1 MMKVYLKKCNDYD
14 NVEKVLLPIL
24 ENYKN
29 KFKSGDKVLV
39 KPNLLS
45 PKKVETGITTH
56 PKVVEAVL
64 KFLLDLGTNPYLGDS
79 PATGTALEAVKANG
93 IYDVCKK
100 LEVPIVELD
109 DPVVVDGEIYKGIKI
124 SKKVLEADKIVNIA
138 KLKTHVQMI
147 MTLAVKNTFG
157 CVVGKEKSAWHFRAK
172 TNTNFANVL
181 IDIHNIVNPTLNVL
195 DGILGMDGNGPA
207 NGFTRKFNVIGVS
220 ENGYALDHAVIKSL
234 NIKEK
239 YVYIVKE
246 AMKRGLIPKYELK
259 SDWKGD
265 NIKLPL
271 TAPIFETVTNMVRI
285 FERVPKI
292 NKNKCVACK
301 ICEER
306 CPAQAIDIDN
316 DKYIDYSKCIR
327 CYVCHEVCPQ
337 DAIKLIRR
345 II

>member
-1 MMKVYLKKCNDYD
+1 MKVYLKKCDDYD
-14 NVEKVLLPIL
+14 NVEDVLIPIL
-24 ENYKN
+24 ENYKGRFS
-29 KFKSGDKVLV
+29 KGDKVLV

-45 PKKVETGITTH
+45 PKSIDSGITTH
-56 PKVVEAVL
+56 PKIVEAVV
-64 KFLLDLGTNPYLGDS
+64 KFLLDLGTNPFLGDS

-93 IYDVCKK
+93 IYDICKK
-100 LEVPIVELD
+100 YNIPIVELD
-109 DPVVVDGEIYKGIKI
+109 EPINVHGENFKDIKI
-124 SKKVLEADKIVNIA
+124 SKKVLDADKIINIA

-181 IDIHNIVNPTLNVL
+181 IDIHNIVNPTLNIV
-195 DGILGMDGNGPA
+195 DGILGMEGNGPA
-207 NGFTRKFNVIGVS
+207 NGTQKYFNVLGVS
-220 ENGYALDHAVIKSL
+220 ENAYALDHAIIKSL
-234 NIKEK
+234 NVKEK
-239 YVYIVKE
+239 YVYVIKE
-246 AMKRGLIPKYELK
+246 AMKKGLIPQYELD
-259 SDWKGD
+259 SNWKGGK
-265 NIKLPL
+265 IKLPL

-292 NKNKCVACK
+292 NKNKCIACK
-301 ICEER
+301 ICENR
-306 CPAQAIDIDN
+306 CPAEAINIDN

>member
-1 MMKVYLKKCNDYD
+1 MKVYLRKCNDYD

-24 ENYKN
+24 ENYKD
-29 KFKSGDKVLV
+29 KFNEGDKVLV

-45 PKKVETGITTH
+45 PKNVETGITTH
-56 PKVVEAVL
+56 PKVVEVVL
-64 KFLLDLGTNPYLGDS
+64 KFLLDLGTKPYLGDS

-100 LEVPIVELD
+100 LNVPVVELD
-109 DPVVVDGEIYKGIKI
+109 DPVDVDGEIYKGIKI

-172 TNTNFANVL
+172 TNTNFANVI
-181 IDIHNIVNPTLNVL
+181 IDIHNIVKPTLNIM
-195 DGILGMDGNGPA
+195 DGILGMEGNGPA
-207 NGFTRKFNVIGVS
+207 NGVQKRFNVIGVS
-220 ENGYALDHAVIKSL
+220 ENAYALDHAIIKSL
-234 NIKEK
+234 KVKEK
-239 YVYIVKE
+239 YVYIIKE
-246 AMKRGLIPKYELK
+246 AMKRNLIPHYELE
-259 SDWKGD
+259 SDWEGGK
-265 NIKLPL
+265 IKLPL
-271 TAPIFETVTNMVRI
+271 TAPIFETVTNLTRA

-292 NKNKCVACK
+292 NPDKCISCK
-301 ICEER
+301 ICESR
-306 CPAQAIDIDN
+306 CPAEAIDIDN
-316 DKYIDYSKCIR
+316 DKNIDYSKCIR

-337 DAIKLIRR
+337 DAIKLVRR